1 MVKKIIVIGGILLV
15 LGIGNIV
22 SADGGGGQGDR
33 GGGTGNGTSTR
44 TGLTT
49 IPDFKL
55 GDINPL
61 PDQTISGLLERL
73 INWLIV
79 IAAPVAAG
87 MVIFGAYQML
97 FAAGEPEKVKKG
109 KATILYTVIGYGI
122 ILIGWGMVK
131 VIENFLKGA

>member
-1 MVKKIIVIGGILLV
+1 MV